1 MPSLRLLRSVV
12 LRVLRTGVLLMLA
25 WACVPAGAA
34 PAQGA
39 QTDAF
44 TVRGVEVDVTA
55 ANPQAAKDQAL
66 AEGQRQAFRLLLE
79 RLTQP
84 ADHARLPKADG
95 TQYIRDFSVDHERSS
110 ATRYLATL
118 SVRFSPAAVKRLLQN
133 ANIAYAEPRSKAVV
147 IVPVFKAAGA
157 ARPVL
162 WDEPNPWRAAWVS
175 LGGGGL
181 VPLVVPAGDLGDIQ
195 AISVEQALAGN
206 LDAMEALGVRWRSSD
221 VLVIAAG
228 VTPSGKGIDVAMQG
242 TPDTPK
248 PFETLAYEQAEGE
261 SLEAMLF
268 RAARD
273 IGRAIDTV
281 HKQPNLLQFD
291 RAGSIST
298 LVPLQ
303 GIEDWLAV
311 RERLGRVSQVRRW
324 ELVSLSRSEAALV
337 LHIVGDQEAVK
348 GALANAGLKLE
359 WSDGFWTMRP
369 PGARR

>member
-1 MPSLRLLRSVV
+1 
-12 LRVLRTGVLLMLA
+12 MLA
-25 WACVPAGAA
+25 WACAPAGAA
-34 PAQGA
+34 LAQ
-39 QTDAF
+39 DAF
-44 TVRGVEVDVTA
+44 TVSGVEVDVTA

-147 IVPVFKAAGA
+147 IVPVFKAAGTG
-157 ARPVL
+157 RPVL
-162 WDEPNPWRAAWVS
+162 WDEPNPWRAAWAS
-175 LGGGGL
+175 LGGGL
-181 VPLVVPAGDLGDIQ
+181 VPLVVPSGDLGDTQ

-206 LDAMEALGVRWRSSD
+206 LDAMEALGVRWRSPD

-228 VTPSGKGIDVAMQG
+228 VAPGGKGIDVAMQG
-242 TPDTPK
+242 TPGTPR

-291 RAGSIST
+291 RSGSIST

-324 ELVSLSRSEAALV
+324 ELISLSRSEAALI
-337 LHIVGDQEAVK
+337 LHTVGDQEAVK
-348 GALANAGLKLE
+348 GALANAGLTLE

-369 PGARR
+369 PGAQR